1 MYHFS
6 IKNPLLYSFKERS
19 FIRELVA
26 SKFYRD
32 AMSFSSNSKYCVKY
46 LENFTESG
54 NGQEVNTNMATTEAN
69 KAEALEKRRWKEWI
83 LAEGFHPPGHTP
95 ASQEEVL
102 QESIQWAAG
111 NPQDEKDPT
120 DTHRNLTS
128 PPTLNSSIVISV
140 HQEQF
145 SYKITFRDIKNII
158 YKNPR
163 LAKEILRKKNE
174 LEESTCLTP
183 GSTT

>member
-1 MYHFS
+1 
-6 IKNPLLYSFKERS
+6 
-19 FIRELVA
+19 
-26 SKFYRD
+26 
-32 AMSFSSNSKYCVKY
+32 MSFSSNSKYCVKY

-145 SYKITFRDIKNII
+145 SYRITFRDIKNII

-163 LAKEILRKKNE
+163 LAKEILRKKKRTGGIN
-174 LEESTCLTP
+174 LHSSTLLLNVHSSIYKLCLLVLITIHL
-183 GSTT
+183 SHKQHLSLFFCI